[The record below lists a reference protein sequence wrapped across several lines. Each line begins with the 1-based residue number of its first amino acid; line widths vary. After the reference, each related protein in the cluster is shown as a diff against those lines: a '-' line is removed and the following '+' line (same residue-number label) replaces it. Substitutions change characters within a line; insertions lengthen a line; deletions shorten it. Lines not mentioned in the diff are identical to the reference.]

1 MFYSLTGKLVHMEP
15 GVVAIECGGV
25 AFKCF
30 TSMNTQKNMPRIGE
44 TATRLRAHAADGRQ
58 HLVAVQLA
66 FCREAV

>member
-30 TSMNTQKNMPRIGE
+30 TSMNT
-44 TATRLRAHAADGRQ
+44 
-58 HLVAVQLA
+58 
-66 FCREAV
+66 

>member
-30 TSMNTQKNMPRIGE
+30 TSMNTQKNMPRIGYGLY
-44 TATRLRAHAADGRQ
+44 AFKRARGR
-58 HLVAVQLA
+58 A
-66 FCREAV
+66 